1 MNEFLELVTERPDP
15 KLWKK
20 GVFCPYC
27 KSKDVTTFGTRTT
40 LVGYFGKDMNHTH
53 TECRCNKC
61 NKEFTRETKGYD
73 NVWFTDPK
81 GKVLLGIPH
90 CFEGYIYTCKHCG
103 GDVHRNWYEVATDK
117 ETPTVDICGT
127 PMQILSTEVKDG
139 KSVRRQYP
147 VFRCKQCGKEIKST
161 NDYMHAS

>member
-1 MNEFLELVTERPDP
+1 MNEFLELVKEHPDP

-40 LVGYFGKDMNHTH
+40 LVGYYGKNMNHTH

-81 GKVLLGIPH
+81 SKILLGIPY
-90 CFEGYIYTCKHCG
+90 CFERYRYSCKHCG
-103 GDVHRNWYEVATDK
+103 GEVLVHHLDNVTHKECTCLSYKTD
-117 ETPTVDICGT
+117 ET
-127 PMQILSTEVKDG
+127 DG
-139 KSVRRQYP
+139 KMKPQFYN
-147 VFRCKQCGKEIKST
+147 VFRCESCGKEIKSE
-161 NDYMHAS
+161 NYYLHAT